1 MRIVRYTSLIAL
13 TAFAIAISAGHR
25 WTSSQ
30 THVYAQTS
38 SNCSRSSSVVVAV
51 SLDEIMAGHD
61 SPVHI
66 CTSPQD
72 SVLWYSD
79 SHKFKVTSVSP
90 KISGGPSTRFTGYSQ
105 APPILSNRL

>member
-1 MRIVRYTSLIAL
+1 MRIVRYTSLIVL